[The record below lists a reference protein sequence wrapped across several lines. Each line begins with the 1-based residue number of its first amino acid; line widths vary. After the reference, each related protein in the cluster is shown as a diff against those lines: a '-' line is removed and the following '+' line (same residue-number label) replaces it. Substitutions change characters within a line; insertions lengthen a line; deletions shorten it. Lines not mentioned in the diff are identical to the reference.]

1 MYKTYNRIYTEPD
14 TRKMKLIKTE
24 KTGNKFTSPKAYYN
38 KHTGTL
44 LIQYTYMRI
53 CLRDDNTRYE
63 LGYHH
68 EYTKRTVT
76 ITNPSDTKLT
86 KPVLRAIAE
95 DLNTPELKG
104 LTFDYYN
111 FTTNSE
117 VPNPWIYHSKSNKD
131 DVIAKELF
139 HVLDLEIEQT
149 MFIQPYHGYM
159 ISLLKQKLPNGK
171 RLAGYGTWKYSRKPL
186 DRNGLTKIA
195 YIPKTKY
202 PNPS

>member
-63 LGYHH
+63 SGYHH

-76 ITNPSDTKLT
+76 ITNPVSCLYQNKNLH
-86 KPVLRAIAE
+86 
-95 DLNTPELKG
+95 
-104 LTFDYYN
+104 YYN
-111 FTTNSE
+111 
-117 VPNPWIYHSKSNKD
+117 HSSH
-131 DVIAKELF
+131 I
-139 HVLDLEIEQT
+139 HT
-149 MFIQPYHGYM
+149 W
-159 ISLLKQKLPNGK
+159 LPQYFPGQNNVSYNHSPQA
-171 RLAGYGTWKYSRKPL
+171 L
-186 DRNGLTKIA
+186 
-195 YIPKTKY
+195 
-202 PNPS
+202 